1 MERFYSLMREKENVK
16 KKIKLK
22 IDPTKE
28 IHLQMRAIAHHN
40 NSSSLDLIPYIL
52 TDNDNFQY
60 KNEHWVHVRNAFL
73 QPEYLKLF
81 FSHQN

>member
-28 IHLQMRAIAHHN
+28 IHLQMRAIAN
-40 NSSSLDLIPYIL
+40 YIYETGEWSQLDVELSVLDAIRSVGDKIS
-52 TDNDNFQY
+52 
-60 KNEHWVHVRNAFL
+60 KG
-73 QPEYLKLF
+73 
-81 FSHQN
+81 